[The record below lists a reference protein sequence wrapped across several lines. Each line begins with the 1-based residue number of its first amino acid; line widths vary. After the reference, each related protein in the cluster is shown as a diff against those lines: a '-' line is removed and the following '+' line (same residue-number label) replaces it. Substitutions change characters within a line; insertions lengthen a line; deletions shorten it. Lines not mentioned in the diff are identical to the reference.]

1 MEPFKTFTA
10 IAAPLL
16 RANVDTDVVIRIERL
31 VAADW
36 SNLGPYCFESWRYR
50 PDGSE
55 NPDFLLNRPPYREAK
70 ILLNGPN
77 FGCGSSREAAVW
89 ALMGLGIR
97 AVIAPS
103 FGDIFHN
110 NCFQNGLVPVV
121 LPMAEIEAI
130 AADLQPDPQTRR
142 VTVDLGRQVV
152 IAPGGRSFAFPFDPM
167 RKQALLDG
175 LTDIEFSLRRE
186 PEIAAFQR
194 ADRAA
199 RPWVYEV

>member
-1 MEPFKTFTA
+1 MPPFTTLTA

-16 RANVDTDVVIRIERL
+16 RANIDTDVVIRVERL

-36 SNLGPYCFESWRYR
+36 ANIGKHCFESWRYR

-55 NPDFLLNRPPYREAK
+55 NPDFLLNQPPYREAA
-70 ILLNGPN
+70 ILLAGPN

-89 ALMGLGIR
+89 ALMGMGYR

-121 LPMAEIEAI
+121 LPLQEIEAI
-130 AADLQPDPQTRR
+130 AEEVRADPTTRR
-142 VTVDLGRQVV
+142 VTVDLAAQSVV
-152 IAPGGRSFAFPFDPM
+152 APGGRRFAFPFDPM
-167 RKQALLDG
+167 RKAALLEG

-186 PEIAAFQR
+186 ADIAAYQR
-194 ADRAA
+194 ADRAR
-199 RPWVYEV
+199 RPWVYEI